1 VLLRDLKEYIIQ
13 TNEKDLL
20 VLKRMLFGMNI
31 LNTVSDRLD
40 SNINV
45 SFEKFVK
52 LKILFIDKNPSDIQ
66 TAQFIVDV

>member
-1 VLLRDLKEYIIQ
+1 MLLRDLKEYIIQ